1 VIRSRAA
8 ALLGAALAC
17 ALAAPPVP
25 AQQQPTTLAPVAP
38 ANGAAVGK
46 KPRFV
51 VRIAGSDVENLRF
64 RIELSTDGFES
75 IAYAYDQLEDS
86 NGWAYTALEDGSPG
100 AVYFTRQPMAGG
112 VYLWRV
118 ASWDGLSW
126 QEAGDRFRLIID
138 DVPPADVDGV
148 AMSRDTRSGC
158 VRITW
163 YPVTTDRDGGA
174 ERVALYHVYR
184 YASKGPTQPVKPF
197 EAGTTVTTDYEDCDL
212 DALKKPILFYRVVAE
227 DEAGNIPGRKF

>member
-1 VIRSRAA
+1 MRTRTAT
-8 ALLGAALAC
+8 LLGAALAC
-17 ALAAPPVP
+17 ALSWSRLP
-25 AQQQPTTLAPVAP
+25 AQQQPTTLAPEAP
-38 ANGAAVGK
+38 KTGAAVGK

-64 RIELSTDGFES
+64 RIELSTDEFKS
-75 IAYAYDQLEDS
+75 TAYTFDQLKDP
-86 NGWAYTALEDGSPG
+86 NGWAYTALDDGSPG
-100 AVYFTRQPMAGG
+100 AVYFTRQPLDGG
-112 VYLWRV
+112 AYLWRV

-126 QEAGDRFRLIID
+126 KESGDRFRLIVD
-138 DVPPADVDGV
+138 DVPPADVEGV
-148 AMSRDTRSGC
+148 AMSRDARTGC

-163 YPVTTDRDGGA
+163 LPVTTDRDGGA

-184 YASKGPTQPVKPF
+184 YASKGPTQPVRPF
-197 EAGTTVTTDYEDCDL
+197 EAGTSATTDYEDCDQ